1 MSKRRAK
8 KNRTREENWAI
19 RNRVE
24 EYIQMGYP
32 TEQAQAIAFRQYR
45 DKELEIPKTEQ
56 DRETIKQHDNMRL
69 ARQTNAIFLI
79 YQLARKAFDSQ
90 QEIEPPKKQE

>member
-19 RNRVE
+19 RNRVQ

-45 DKELEIPKTEQ
+45 DNELEIPKTEQ
-56 DRETIKQHDNMRL
+56 DRETIKQHDSMRL
-69 ARQTNAIFLI
+69 ARQTNAIFMI
-79 YQLARKAFDSQ
+79 YQMARKVFDSQ